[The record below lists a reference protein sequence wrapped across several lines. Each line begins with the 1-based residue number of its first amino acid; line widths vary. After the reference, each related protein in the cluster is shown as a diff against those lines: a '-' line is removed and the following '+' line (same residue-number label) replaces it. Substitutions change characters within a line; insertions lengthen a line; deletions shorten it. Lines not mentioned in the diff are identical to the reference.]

1 MRVYTTTTNPTAP
14 TVRDIEG
21 ACCDVVECMKFS
33 SDVGT
38 PNISGRTGIGW
49 NSGLGAT
56 TDIGQTGSFK
66 VAEVVDRTA
75 SAGGIGD
82 WNYHLDFDAS
92 ESDSIFGMCS
102 TVQPSSLLLVPC
114 IKS

>member
-1 MRVYTTTTNPTAP
+1 MAFNCTR
-14 TVRDIEG
+14 RSS
-21 ACCDVVECMKFS
+21 CVVDNERP
-33 SDVGT
+33 VGIKGT
-38 PNISGRTGIGW
+38 SYVGSGSPNISGRTGIGW

-92 ESDSIFGMCS
+92 ESDSIFGMGS
-102 TVQPSSLLLVPC
+102 TVQPKSIQLLPC
-114 IKS
+114 IKF